1 MHTPHN
7 PKAIKRIRLTGTL
20 LICAIIALWGFAI
33 YEVNNLYTEIESL
46 FPQESSD
53 NLHLYDSYYIIPS
66 YSLIIPSLLFA
77 TIALILLIFPKNIYQ
92 IFKKK

>member
-7 PKAIKRIRLTGTL
+7 PKAIKRIRLIGIL

-53 NLHLYDSYYIIPS
+53 NLHLHDSYYISPS
-66 YSLIIPSLLFA
+66 YAVITPSLLLG
-77 TIALILLIFPKNIYQ
+77 TIALILLMFPKNIYQ